1 MTAVYMARGVRIM
14 DFVAFTRLDQFLI
27 NIICRGCIIIK
38 RLDMTYNMINPRER
52 TFFFKNTQFSVGPRS
67 KHVVLILS
75 YNSLNIQELF
85 QASWISVNKNVNK
98 L

>member
-1 MTAVYMARGVRIM
+1 MARWVRIM
-14 DFVAFTRLDQFLI
+14 DFVGFTRLDQSMI

-38 RLDMTYNMINPRER
+38 RLDMTYKWQTNAKGLS
-52 TFFFKNTQFSVGPRS
+52 FFKNKQFSVGPRS

>member
-1 MTAVYMARGVRIM
+1 M
-14 DFVAFTRLDQFLI
+14 DFVGFTRLDQFMI
-27 NIICRGCIIIK
+27 NIIFRGCIIIK
-38 RLDMTYNMINPRER
+38 RLDMTCNMINPSER